1 MAAERSPNTQLA
13 EERQAALDRLTA
25 LERDFSAI
33 VEGAG
38 QSNADDEHDP
48 EGATTAFERQHVA
61 ALLDQAR
68 RQLAEVDAAIA
79 RLDTGSYG
87 QCERCG
93 QAIPAARLT
102 ARPTATTCV
111 RCASRR

>member
-1 MAAERSPNTQLA
+1 MAADKGPSALLADER
-13 EERQAALDRLTA
+13 EAALDRLTA

-33 VEGAG
+33 VDGAS
-38 QSNADDEHDP
+38 QASADDEHDP

-68 RQLAEVDAAIA
+68 RQLAEVDAAIG
-79 RLDTGSYG
+79 RLEAGRYG
-87 QCERCG
+87 RCERCG
-93 QAIPAARLT
+93 QPIPAARLT
-102 ARPTATTCV
+102 ARPSATTCI